1 MAVIKQSAVILN
13 GGPQGFK
20 HLPFVSL
27 PFSRFA
33 VFKSSSWS
41 AVVQDL
47 AVAFAVIKQRVVI
60 LNGGPQGFQNL
71 PFVSSCRRRFS
82 AHLPRHAKQFLNVW

>member
-1 MAVIKQSAVILN
+1 MPLPSLNKSVVILN
-13 GGPQGFK
+13 GGPQGFQN
-20 HLPFVSL
+20 LPFVSL

-47 AVAFAVIKQRVVI
+47 AVSFAVIKQSAVI
-60 LNGGPQGFQNL
+60 LNLFQNL
-71 PFVSSCRRRFS
+71 PFVPSCRRRFS
-82 AHLPRHAKQFLNVW
+82 AHLPRQAKQFLNVW

>member
-1 MAVIKQSAVILN
+1 MQYPNGHETPRVSGSRRLAVIKQSA
-13 GGPQGFK
+13 
-20 HLPFVSL
+20 
-27 PFSRFA
+27 
-33 VFKSSSWS
+33 
-41 AVVQDL
+41 
-47 AVAFAVIKQRVVI
+47 VI